1 MKADVGDHLVTEG
14 PAGRR
19 ECEIIKLEH
28 ADGSPPY
35 VVRWLGSGHIALI
48 VPGPYTR
55 LIRLTGGTCEQ
66 RAQRHEDR

>member
-19 ECEIIKLEH
+19 ECVIIKLEH

-55 LIRLTGGTCEQ
+55 LIRLAGGICEQ
-66 RAQRHEDR
+66 GAQQHGDR